1 MSANLS
7 EGVGRLRGVSVLTAA
22 VVVLASAGT
31 ASVLGSPASAQSP
44 TVGATAGQTFTVT
57 STSCTGP
64 GSLGQAVSDA
74 NANPG
79 TDTIQFDKG
88 LIVKVR
94 ACPTP
99 GKTGDKYFLATVT
112 DSVVFDGNGATLQ
125 GDQWWGW
132 GGGTSATCPDP
143 KNIIKKTPGF
153 LNVAADQ
160 QVMVSGLSLD
170 KMEAIARVQQG
181 AGLTMTDV
189 KASNIRPITT
199 CKTPAIS
206 AASADV
212 TLTANTWSV
221 VQGWAGTSSDV
232 PTAGAIAGT
241 GHLVVDRSLLTKVGN
256 GGTVLWTGGRF
267 DLVSTIGTEVEGMTT
282 VKTATN
288 IVNSLWVPTAT
299 TGTPLHQDRLA
310 NLSLSASDKWNI
322 QASTILF
329 SSVACSSSNCT
340 PGPDLGW
347 LTTKSNGKTF
357 DGPIGLKQSAV
368 GALTPASQSSP
379 NPTWLT
385 GNFTADQD
393 TWLQGDLGINDAG
406 LKALTGQPALLTGR
420 PALPVY
426 PDDPQSVQEWATPLL
441 GTNATPGLLIDEIPN
456 ADCGQANEL
465 INPID
470 GSCIAKDVFGNP
482 RVDNNGKRNIGAV
495 QNSFAPL
502 LSVTDTK
509 KTSITVAWTQP
520 LDPPSGPV
528 TGYTLSYRPVGASSW
543 TTVNV
548 SGATTLTKQ
557 VGGLTPDTEYEF
569 KVVGVNASGDG
580 PPSNVVSATTL
591 PDPHLSYPDGVGQKG
606 KKISPLV
613 PHVQDVAVPRSFS
626 LIKGSL
632 PPGLKLDSDTGA
644 ITGTPTKAGSFGFT
658 VLVTGANNSAAS
670 TKVTIKVQA
679 GPLSPALS
687 YPKGKGEQ
695 GERLVPLVPHTSGL
709 SGAVRYR
716 LVSGSLPSGVRLNAS
731 TGRITGKP
739 AEHGSFRAK
748 IKVTGNSGSATSPVT
763 LKIRKS
769 PTPTTQL
776 KVTARRQNKSL
787 PVGSATKVVTRVRSD
802 GRVVVR
808 TACEVNGVRV
818 GKYCRTT
825 VTKKHAVTV
834 TPACN
839 DKVTYTVRITA
850 KSKGQARSAWTR
862 TWNVAKKPFTPCRSG
877 GTG

>member
-1 MSANLS
+1 M
-7 EGVGRLRGVSVLTAA
+7 
-22 VVVLASAGT
+22 
-31 ASVLGSPASAQSP
+31 LGSPGRILAA
-44 TVGATAGQTFTVT
+44 ATATMVGVAAMGSLAVAPAQAAGQVFTV
-57 STSCTGP
+57 SSASCTGS
-64 GSLGQAVSDA
+64 GSLAKAVADA

-79 TDTIQFDKG
+79 TDTITFTRG
-88 LIVKVR
+88 LVVDVSD
-94 ACPTP
+94 CPALGTAS
-99 GKTGDKYFLATVT
+99 TKYFMATVT
-112 DSVVFDGNGATLQ
+112 DSVVFDGKGATLQ
-125 GDQWWGW
+125 GTQSWINSSGDVNPSGQCP
-132 GGGTSATCPDP
+132 ATKP
-143 KNIIKKTPGF
+143 NIILTSTPGF
-153 LNVAADQ
+153 LNLSAGKTATVRDLKLDQ
-160 QVMVSGLSLD
+160 LES
-170 KMEAIARVQQG
+170 IARVQTG
-181 AGLTMTDV
+181 GTLAMTDV
-189 KASNIRPITT
+189 AATKIRPITK
-199 CKTPAIS
+199 CQTPAIL
-206 AASADV
+206 AQGADV
-212 TLTANTWSV
+212 NLVRNEWTGVT
-221 VQGWAGTSSDV
+221 GWAGSATAVPSGGVLVGSDNSSL
-232 PTAGAIAGT
+232 TI
-241 GHLVVDRSLLTKVGN
+241 DRSRFSEVGDDGTIVWDGGKV
-256 GGTVLWTGGRF
+256 
-267 DLVSTIGTEVEGMTT
+267 DIVSSQFLDASGMTT
-282 VKTATN
+282 LGDAAVN
-288 IVNSLWVPTAT
+288 LVNSLWIPES
-299 TGTPLHQDRLA
+299 PSSNLQSYDRMA
-310 NLSLSASDKWNI
+310 NLSTGAAKWNV
-322 QASTILF
+322 QASTLLF
-329 SSVACSSSNCT
+329 GNVVCEKSNC
-340 PGPDLGW
+340 PDDPDLGW
-347 LTTKSNGKTF
+347 ITTTAGSGTFNGS
-357 DGPIGLKQSAV
+357 IGFEQSAV
-368 GALTPASQSSP
+368 SSFLSKDEAGA

-385 GNFTADQD
+385 GGFTADTR
-393 TWLQGDLGINDAG
+393 TWLQGDLGISTAG
-406 LKALTGQPALLTGR
+406 LRALTGQPALLTAK
-420 PALPVY
+420 PALPAF
-426 PDDPQSVQEWATPLL
+426 PDTPSSYQEWATPLL
-441 GTNATPGLLIDEIPN
+441 GSGSNPGVLIDAIAN

-465 INPID
+465 ISPID
-470 GSCIAKDVFGNP
+470 GSCITKDVFGSP
-482 RVDNNGKRNIGAV
+482 RVDNNDKRNIGAV

-502 LSVTDTK
+502 LTVTDTK

-528 TGYTLSYRPVGASSW
+528 TGYTLSYRPVGSSSW
-543 TTVNV
+543 MTVNV
-548 SGATTLTKQ
+548 SGAVTLTKQ

-591 PDPHLSYPDGVGQKG
+591 PDPHLSYPDGLGQKG

-709 SGAVRYR
+709 SGALRYR

-839 DKVTYTVRITA
+839 DKVTYTVRITT